1 MTSSKDRS
9 AKLGLRCCYFLSN
22 IHRKHD
28 ELVKTTFC
36 FLKMIMAEVILKT
49 LPAKK
54 KKKDFLLNAPSLAMH
69 LALNYA
75 EILAFPNVPYRGTG
89 VSSNLQINL

>member
-54 KKKDFLLNAPSLAMH
+54 KKRFSAKCSLSCNAFSTEL
-69 LALNYA
+69 
-75 EILAFPNVPYRGTG
+75 R
-89 VSSNLQINL
+89 